1 MKVKYWILLIQ
12 KIWLYNKIIL
22 IIIKFQELNHN
33 IRVEIQNNMLEKIVA
48 KVLKIQMIRIKI

>member
-12 KIWLYNKIIL
+12 KIWLYHKIIL

>member
-1 MKVKYWILLIQ
+1 MKVKYWILLIK